1 VRRRRSRLY
10 YSDEGPPLQCVLCER
25 TEDEAQEMIV
35 GANMRGICNHCIA
48 EANAL
53 IARRR
58 HRKPH
63 PTPETAA

>member
-10 YSDEGPPLQCVLCER
+10 YSDEGPPLRCALCDR
-25 TEDEAQEMIV
+25 TEDEVSEMIV
-35 GANMRGICNHCIA
+35 GANMRGICDQCVT

-58 HRKPH
+58 HRRPH